1 MQAVVQA
8 DVRLC
13 QRRGLFGLDRL
24 QVVLDRVDQLA
35 AAFAGQRGD
44 LEHRALPLV
53 ALEEVLH
60 FRRAL
65 VLGHHVE
72 LVQHQ
77 PARLFIQGLVVFL
90 QLVDDGP
97 GLGDRIDRLVE
108 RRQVDDMQQQPGAL
122 QVAQELVSQARAFG
136 RALDQAGN
144 VGDHERLLM
153 VDAHHTQVGVQRGER
168 IVRHLRARVGDMRDK
183 GRLAGVGHAQQ
194 ADIGQHL
201 QLQLE
206 HAALAR
212 LAVDLLAR
220 RAVGAGLE
228 MQVAPAAHAPFGQA
242 HALAVLGQVG
252 DDFAGVHV
260 GDQRAHR
267 HAQGDVF
274 TGGAIAVGAA
284 AVLAVPGHMLLG
296 VAEVDQRIDIAV
308 RHGEHAAAPA
318 AVATIRA
325 AEGHKLFAPERGAA
339 IAAVAGDG
347 FNSGFVD
354 ELHDGFSV
362 VDRQIGRW
370 RSLLRQKRKGP
381 ASVAGP
387 FVLQRLLSGR
397 RNDADL
403 LLLGRALDGELH
415 VAVDQGEQRVVLA
428 HADVV
433 AGMHA
438 GTALADDDA
447 AGVDGLATKHLHAQ
461 TLRFGITAVPRGT
474 AAFFLCHVLLLSL
487 YRITLDR
494 SGNDRFDAQFGV
506 ILTMA
511 LTLLV
516 VLATAH
522 LEDLHLVV
530 TTLGDNGSLDGSPA
544 HQRRTK
550 LDLVAGAHCEHLVE
564 RDFCANVCRY
574 LFYFQFFASS
584 NLVLLAAGFYDRVH
598 CRTSRM

>member
-1 MQAVVQA
+1 M
-8 DVRLC
+8 
-13 QRRGLFGLDRL
+13 
-24 QVVLDRVDQLA
+24 
-35 AAFAGQRGD
+35 
-44 LEHRALPLV
+44 
-53 ALEEVLH
+53 
-60 FRRAL
+60 
-65 VLGHHVE
+65 
-72 LVQHQ
+72 
-77 PARLFIQGLVVFL
+77 
-90 QLVDDGP
+90 
-97 GLGDRIDRLVE
+97 
-108 RRQVDDMQQQPGAL
+108 
-122 QVAQELVSQARAFG
+122 
-136 RALDQAGN
+136 
-144 VGDHERLLM
+144 
-153 VDAHHTQVGVQRGER
+153 
-168 IVRHLRARVGDMRDK
+168 
-183 GRLAGVGHAQQ
+183 
-194 ADIGQHL
+194 
-201 QLQLE
+201 
-206 HAALAR
+206 
-212 LAVDLLAR
+212 
-220 RAVGAGLE
+220 
-228 MQVAPAAHAPFGQA
+228 
-242 HALAVLGQVG
+242 
-252 DDFAGVHV
+252 
-260 GDQRAHR
+260 
-267 HAQGDVF
+267 
-274 TGGAIAVGAA
+274 
-284 AVLAVPGHMLLG
+284 
-296 VAEVDQRIDIAV
+296 
-308 RHGEHAAAPA
+308 
-318 AVATIRA
+318 
-325 AEGHKLFAPERGAA
+325 
-339 IAAVAGDG
+339 
-347 FNSGFVD
+347 
-354 ELHDGFSV
+354 
-362 VDRQIGRW
+362 
-370 RSLLRQKRKGP
+370 
-381 ASVAGP
+381 
-387 FVLQRLLSGR
+387 
-397 RNDADL
+397 